1 MRMWMVPVSKMCRKH
16 LLGEHVEIHMLVGT
30 ILRERSIEGYIK
42 NDLIEPKSIYKRH
55 QEIVEEMLKRG
66 YNHNSPLLEIN
77 FSSKVIKPYLEHK
90 VDSKK
95 SYLDLIIRCKDCRDL
110 K

>member
-1 MRMWMVPVSKMCRKH
+1 MVPVKKMCRKH

-30 ILRERSIEGYIK
+30 ILKNKSIDGYIK
-42 NDLIEPKSIYKRH
+42 NDLLEPRSIYTRH
-55 QEIVEEMLKRG
+55 RKIAEEMLKRG
-66 YNHNSPLLEIN
+66 YNHNSPLKEID
-77 FSSKVIKPYLEHK
+77 FSSEAIKPYLMHK

-95 SYLDLIIRCKDCRDL
+95 SYSDLIKRCKDCRNL